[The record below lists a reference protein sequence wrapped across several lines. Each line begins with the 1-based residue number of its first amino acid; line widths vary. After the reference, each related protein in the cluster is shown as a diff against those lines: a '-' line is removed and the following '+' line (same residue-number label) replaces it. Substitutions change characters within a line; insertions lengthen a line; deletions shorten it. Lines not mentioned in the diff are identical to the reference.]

1 MPVICLVLCA
11 AAVAQQKADSQP
23 VDVGPQYVRPQDPN
37 KVKESFGD
45 VNDIK
50 MLMTLAK
57 DTDPLVRE
65 KIARDLG
72 QTHNAAAGPLIHEFL
87 QDSDVNV
94 RVTTI
99 GAARELACGAYEQII
114 LDGLKDKDHRVVRR
128 AAETIGQVGMAGAA
142 SSILPLLASDNADVQ
157 YAALLSLN
165 RLNKAAPLDSIK
177 ALLGHGSPAVRVLA
191 LQNAMLLGKGEAAGI
206 LGEVSDLAAKDA
218 PAVRAEALAVLGR
231 NAFESHKAVINA
243 AKTDPQP
250 LVRRGAVWAIQHG
263 GKADQIKPLILD
275 ESVIV
280 RLSAAT
286 AAGALKSKDVAGDL
300 FKVMIEAPDE
310 ATHEAARASLEQI
323 ATAEVAALAG
333 KTVIDYA
340 QTKEPA
346 GLDARNVNSACQILA
361 ALKSREA
368 MDARLQLLKTLKADS
383 SVLGTIAISLAA
395 VDEKS
400 AIADIRNIL
409 ATNVRNAPAAYARK
423 PPPNVVYSREV
434 VVQTIAA
441 LATFGD
447 AESLEQMKAIAKMKM
462 EASSRGLDYECQGVL
477 KVLPLL
483 HSEATRSSIEEIVLE
498 VMGTK
503 FAYYVRFDA
512 MKMAGRLKI
521 EKAVGEL
528 EKVLAERDE
537 KNTMAAAAWAIEQI
551 TGRKVTVPDP
561 LRFIGEWTVV
571 AK

>member
-1 MPVICLVLCA
+1 
-11 AAVAQQKADSQP
+11 VAQQKADSQP
-23 VDVGPQYVRPQDPN
+23 ADVGPQYVRPQDPN
-37 KVKESFGD
+37 AVKESFGD

-50 MLMTLAK
+50 ILMTLAK

-65 KIARDLG
+65 KIVRDLG
-72 QTHNAAAGPLIHEFL
+72 HTHNVAAGPLIHEFL
-87 QDSDVNV
+87 QDNDVNV
-94 RVTTI
+94 RVTAI
-99 GAARELACGAYEQII
+99 GAARELACGAYQQII
-114 LDGLKDKDHRVVRR
+114 LDGLKDKDPRVVRR
-128 AAETIGQVGMAGAA
+128 AVETVGQTGMVDAA
-142 SSILPLLASDNADVQ
+142 SNILPPLANDNADVQ

-165 RLNKAAPLDSIK
+165 QLAKAAPVDSIK
-177 ALLGHGSPAVRVLA
+177 ALLGHSSPAIRVLA
-191 LQNAMLLGKGEAAGI
+191 LQNAMFLGKGEAAGI

-231 NAFESHKAVINA
+231 NAFESHKALINA
-243 AKTDPQP
+243 AKTDAQP
-250 LVRRGAVWAIQHG
+250 LVRRGAVWAIQQG
-263 GKADQIKPLILD
+263 GKADQVKPLILD

-280 RLSAAT
+280 RLAAAT
-286 AAGALKSKDVAGDL
+286 AAGTLKSKDAGADL

-310 ATHEAARASLEQI
+310 ATHEAARRSLEQI

-340 QTKEPA
+340 QKKESA
-346 GLDARNVNSACQILA
+346 SLDDRNMNSACQILR

-368 MDARLQLLKTLKADS
+368 LDARLQLLKTLKADS

-400 AIADIRNIL
+400 AMPDIRNIL

-447 AESLEQMKAIAKMKM
+447 AESLEQMKAIAKMKT

-483 HSEATRSSIEEIVLE
+483 HSEATRSSINEIVLE

-503 FAYYVRFDA
+503 FTYIVRFDA

-551 TGRKVTVPDP
+551 TGRKVAVPDP